1 MGTHNDEG
9 FNINDPI
16 EVGDLSDQTG
26 EEVLEPARRVGF
38 VVKKATI
45 RTQLQDNKQPEGE
58 DNPWKVKRLALQI
71 AVGPDG
77 VDGEGK
83 YAKKVLFP
91 ELPLTFNV
99 QDFPE
104 QFNTEY
110 YQKRARNDT
119 KMFFTAMGHNPK
131 ALPRITDEF
140 LTELVGQEFVAD
152 ITRKERRAL
161 NTETNEWEGT
171 GEYQN
176 LITNY
181 RPASIAVSA

>member
-38 VVKKATI
+38 TIRKATV
-45 RTQLQDNKQPEGE
+45 RTQLADNKQSEGE

-71 AVGPDG
+71 AIGPDG

-99 QDFPE
+99 SDFPE
-104 QFNTEY
+104 QYGTEY

-140 LTELVGQEFVAD
+140 LGELVGGEFFAD
-152 ITRKERRAL
+152 ITRKEKRQFNA
-161 NTETNEWEGT
+161 ETDTWENT

-181 RPASIAVSA
+181 RPGATAAGA